1 MPSISSVADLTFLN
15 EPAWR
20 WLVFFIALMLFL
32 IAWNSVID
40 YMK

>member
-1 MPSISSVADLTFLN
+1 MDSIANVKFMN

-20 WLVFFIALMLFL
+20 WLVFFIAIMLFL

-40 YMK
+40 FMK